1 MSILPSHHKQRLC
14 VFRAS
19 EDKCVHPTLRGA
31 TDDARC
37 AACPSYAGS
46 SRGLGDVVHSV
57 AVATGIDAVARKVG
71 CGGCAQRRAA
81 LNAAVPFTDRDGK
94 A

>member
-1 MSILPSHHKQRLC
+1 MKEKSSLPLPSSC
-14 VFRAS
+14 VFLFSA
-19 EDKCVHPTLRGA
+19 ETCAHPVVHGA
-31 TDDARC
+31 TDAARC
-37 AACPSYAGS
+37 ASCAEYRGS

-81 LNAAVPFTDRDGK
+81 LNAAVPFTDTDRKG
-94 A
+94 

>member
-1 MSILPSHHKQRLC
+1 
-14 VFRAS
+14 
-19 EDKCVHPTLRGA
+19 
-31 TDDARC
+31 
-37 AACPSYAGS
+37 
-46 SRGLGDVVHSV
+46 VHSV

-81 LNAAVPFTDRDGK
+81 LNAAVPFTDTDRK

>member
-1 MSILPSHHKQRLC
+1 MTQCRYLAPPDS
-14 VFRAS
+14 
-19 EDKCVHPTLRGA
+19 CVHPVVAGA
-31 TDDARC
+31 TDAARC
-37 AACPSYAGS
+37 ASCAEYRGS

-81 LNAAVPFTDRDGK
+81 LNAAVPFTDTDRK